1 MENQARQ
8 FGTKVKATRK
18 ERGLT
23 LDDLGQLCGV
33 SKSTLSK
40 IENGVTT
47 ASFETV
53 LKVSRALQINF
64 IHMSEVASSDLPSG
78 LLAVTKSGMAELFR
92 DSHYD
97 YYAHSTDL
105 MTKNIVPLEI
115 HIHDQSLPP
124 PEEWSTHIGEEFLY
138 VISGAVELHT
148 QFYAPKQL
156 VKGESAHFD
165 SSMRHA
171 YVNVSDKTSIIL
183 SICSGDAQA
192 VSNLSN
198 NNEINDASS
207 EESEI

>member
-8 FGTKVKATRK
+8 FGAKIKATRK
-18 ERGLT
+18 ERGMT
-23 LDDLGQLCGV
+23 LDDLGQLCRV

-64 IHMSEVASSDLPSG
+64 IHMSEVTSSDLPSG
-78 LLAVTKSGMAELFR
+78 LLAVTRTGMAELFR
-92 DSHYD
+92 NSHYD

-105 MTKNIVPLEI
+105 MTKNIVPLVM
-115 HIHDQSLPP
+115 HIHDQSLPQ

-138 VISGAVELHT
+138 VLSGAIELHT
-148 QFYAPKQL
+148 QFYSPKQL
-156 VKGESAHFD
+156 VEGESAHFD

-171 YVNVSDKTSIIL
+171 YVNTSDKTSIVL
-183 SICSGDAQA
+183 SVCSGDAQA
-192 VSNLSN
+192 VSNHSSR
-198 NNEINDASS
+198 NETTDGSS
-207 EESEI
+207 EAM